1 MKQRTKILVVDDDP
15 VALEVTRT
23 RLVRAGYDVVTR
35 ETAIGTSVVVTQEN
49 PDIVL
54 LDVTMPG
61 ISGEALAKLLTGGPK
76 RQNFSIVFHSNRD
89 QVELDQLAQ
98 QCRAL
103 GSIQKTSSASIFQLQ
118 FERLIMRHRQSV
130 ATQSRTDGARPA
142 PRVGE
147 APEPG
152 GRKR

>member
-1 MKQRTKILVVDDDP
+1 MKQRTKVLVVDDDA

-35 ETAIGTSVVVTQEN
+35 ESAVGTSIVVTQEN

-61 ISGEALAKLLTGGPK
+61 VSGEALAKLLTGGPK
-76 RQNFSIVFHSNRD
+76 RQTFSIVFHSNRD
-89 QVELDQLAQ
+89 QAELDRLAQ
-98 QCRAL
+98 QCQAL
-103 GSIQKTSSASIFQLQ
+103 GSIQKTSSASIFQLR
-118 FERLIMRHRQSV
+118 FERLLMLHRQGS
-130 ATQSRTDGARPA
+130 AARISDSRSAAHVDEAR
-142 PRVGE
+142 G
-147 APEPG
+147 PG